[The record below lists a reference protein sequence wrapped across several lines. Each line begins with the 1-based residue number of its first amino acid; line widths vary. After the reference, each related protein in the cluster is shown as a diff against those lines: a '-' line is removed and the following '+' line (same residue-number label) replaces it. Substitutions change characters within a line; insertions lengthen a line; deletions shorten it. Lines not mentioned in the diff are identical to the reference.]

1 MKSVP
6 VHSLNLFVYSA
17 EGTLLST
24 ALRHKHA
31 NGKALIAPQID
42 SIQQNIHSIRKVA
55 NEQSYNEM
63 LDNRKAPLKMCNR
76 NELAEVNQ
84 LWQKIF
90 VCNLPCEPA
99 KERQGRKLVTRFARI
114 HFCMGLW
121 VIRAGGRKWSPW
133 LLSPITVSKAHYLPW
148 LDAVLTHPC
157 PFEFHQALAYSDKW
171 IAEYLTLSEL
181 CDTKVQS
188 VSLLT
193 MSTPSICPCV
203 LCVLR
208 YTICIVCYTVCV
220 ICYSA
225 HFPYYPGRVCVLS
238 LGELMP
244 IPGGGWINVDS

>member
-1 MKSVP
+1 
-6 VHSLNLFVYSA
+6 
-17 EGTLLST
+17 
-24 ALRHKHA
+24 
-31 NGKALIAPQID
+31 
-42 SIQQNIHSIRKVA
+42 
-55 NEQSYNEM
+55 
-63 LDNRKAPLKMCNR
+63 MCNR

-90 VCNLPCEPA
+90 VCNLPCEPT

-121 VIRAGGRKWSPW
+121 VIRAGGRKRSPW

-157 PFEFHQALAYSDKW
+157 PFEFHQAVAYSDKW
-171 IAEYLTLSEL
+171 IAEYLTLSKL

-203 LCVLR
+203 LFVLR